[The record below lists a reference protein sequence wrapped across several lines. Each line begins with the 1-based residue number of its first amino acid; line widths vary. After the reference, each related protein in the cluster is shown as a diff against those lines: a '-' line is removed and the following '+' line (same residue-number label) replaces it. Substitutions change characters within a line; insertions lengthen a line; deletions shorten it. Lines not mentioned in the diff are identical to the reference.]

1 MNCTVDID
9 SSLRSYG
16 QEILRRRL
24 IGGEVKSDLRNTL
37 AEVAFLRM
45 YGMPATV
52 DDLQHKNKRALNF
65 ITEDSEGRTVRISN
79 RISPPY
85 RVYAKHLDVDIYV
98 FCSTSKDLKTC
109 IFHGWLDATEVQEA
123 PVFWFEEEGKR
134 TDYCHEVDK
143 QFMYTMPD
151 TMSFNRTCRHQFATW
166 DYMMRSW
173 SCGICSKGVY
183 DMDLR
188 GRLDATDAG

>member
-1 MNCTVDID
+1 MDCEVEID
-9 SSLRSYG
+9 STLRSYG

-37 AEVAFLRM
+37 GEVAFLRL
-45 YGMPATV
+45 YGVPASV
-52 DDLQHKNKRALNF
+52 DDLRVTNKRALNF
-65 ITEDSEGRTVRISN
+65 ITEDTEGRLVRISN
-79 RISPPY
+79 RIMPPY
-85 RVYAKHLDVDIYV
+85 RVYAKHLDADVYV

-109 IFHGWLDATEVQEA
+109 TFHGWLDANEVQEA
-123 PVFWFEEEGKR
+123 PVFWFEEDGKR

-151 TMSFNRTCRHQFATW
+151 TMTFTKPCRHQYASW
-166 DYMMRSW
+166 NYMMRSW
-173 SCGICSKGVY
+173 ECGVCEKTVY

-188 GRLDATDAG
+188 NRLDDTDAG